1 MSLTPF
7 TGNFT
12 QQESI
17 SDSAIMA
24 ATEVLRSGRL
34 HRYNTAEGE
43 VSQTAQ
49 LETEYAAWQGSKILP
64 RLYFWRL
71 CPEHCP

>member
-49 LETEYAAWQGSKILP
+49 LETEYAAW
-64 RLYFWRL
+64 
-71 CPEHCP
+71 

>member
-49 LETEYAAWQGSKILP
+49 LETEYAA
-64 RLYFWRL
+64 
-71 CPEHCP
+71 